1 MGEKD
6 EAFWGTRDGV
16 LGKTWSALE
25 STIGGY
31 WGEKI
36 NKNMLTKIAILSR
49 VNDRKRAK
57 GRGA

>member
-1 MGEKD
+1 M
-6 EAFWGTRDGV
+6 
-16 LGKTWSALE
+16 GKTWSALE

-31 WGEKI
+31 CGEKI

>member
-1 MGEKD
+1 M
-6 EAFWGTRDGV
+6 
-16 LGKTWSALE
+16 GKTWSALE

-31 WGEKI
+31 WREENI

>member
-1 MGEKD
+1 MGCSGASEK
-6 EAFWGTRDGV
+6 EFWAKHGV
-16 LGKTWSALE
+16 LWSPQLGD
-25 STIGGY
+25 IG
-31 WGEKI
+31 GEKI

>member
-1 MGEKD
+1 
-6 EAFWGTRDGV
+6 

-57 GRGA
+57 GRGAWQEFLNVVKWSKAA